1 MANVRQSI
9 GSTQGFQRRARRR
22 GGRRS
27 ARLGARAAARDE
39 ALVTGIPSEAA
50 VPVCP
55 KSIVLVG
62 LMGAGKSCIGRK
74 LARALNLPFVD
85 ADEEV
90 EKAAGCSVEDIFELY
105 GEKAFRDGEE
115 RVIVRLL
122 ESGPQVLA
130 TGGGAFMNP
139 RTRERIKATGI
150 SIWLR
155 AELDVLVRRT
165 RRRAGRPLLK
175 NGDPRATLER
185 LMKERYPVY
194 AEADIIVDSKD
205 EDVDI
210 TVRRILDTLKPWLD
224 LARASAS
231 QENP

>member
-9 GSTQGFQRRARRR
+9 GSTLGFQRRARRR
-22 GGRRS
+22 GGRHG
-27 ARLGARAAARDE
+27 ARPGARAAAPDE
-39 ALVTGIPSEAA
+39 TLVTATRGEAA

-55 KSIVLVG
+55 KSLVLVG

-74 LARALNLPFVD
+74 LARELNLPFVD

-90 EKAAGCSVEDIFELY
+90 EKAAGCSVEDIFDLY

-115 RVIVRLL
+115 RVIARLL
-122 ESGPQVLA
+122 DSGPQVLA
-130 TGGGAFMNP
+130 TGGGAFMNG
-139 RTRERIKATGI
+139 RTRELIKATGI

-175 NGDPRATLER
+175 NDDPRATLER

-210 TVRRILDTLKPWLD
+210 TVTRILKDLKSWLGRV
-224 LARASAS
+224 AAAAPN
-231 QENP
+231 ENP

>member
-1 MANVRQSI
+1 MR
-9 GSTQGFQRRARRR
+9 T
-22 GGRRS
+22 
-27 ARLGARAAARDE
+27 AARDE
-39 ALVTGIPSEAA
+39 TLVTAIPGDAA
-50 VPVCP
+50 APACP

-115 RVIVRLL
+115 RVIARLL
-122 ESGPQVLA
+122 EGGPQVLA

-205 EDVDI
+205 EDVDA
-210 TVRRILDTLKPWLD
+210 TVRRILDTLQPWLGGH
-224 LARASAS
+224 RADATE
-231 QENP
+231 ENP